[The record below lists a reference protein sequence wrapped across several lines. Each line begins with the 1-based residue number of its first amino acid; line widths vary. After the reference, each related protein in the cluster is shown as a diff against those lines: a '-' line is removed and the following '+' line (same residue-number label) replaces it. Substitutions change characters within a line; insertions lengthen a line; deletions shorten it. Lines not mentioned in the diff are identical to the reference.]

1 LSASTN
7 AILHALNSIKQL
19 LDKSHQKKG
28 RRLLV
33 LTTLVSIAD
42 VIGLA
47 AVVPILMLAIDGDFL
62 EKSSK
67 LRYVFAHSGLPSEAS
82 FLIILIISV
91 VIFFAIKNIL
101 AVSIQN
107 SIQKLCTE
115 LVQKFTEKTF
125 YHSVNQNYLKIVAN
139 GTSELLQKIH
149 FNSFYYATGI
159 LLPFIGIIGESVIV
173 VFVILFIMW
182 FNPLVFLLIAL
193 ITGPAFYF
201 INKTIKNR
209 VYALGQKA
217 KDQREKTIESL
228 NIGINGLADIKIN
241 HTSSYFIKD
250 FLGKQRPLLEYDFK
264 SIQYQL
270 IPSRAN
276 EFVVL
281 IGVIVLVIYGYFFSH
296 NPGGLRLLGA
306 IFVLS
311 VFRLIPA
318 LNRLLVALM
327 KIKHYQYTIDFLRN
341 NDTVSPQH
349 LEHPILVHQKIELFN
364 IGFKYADSSA
374 NLLSNIH
381 LAINKGDIIGITG
394 NSGSGKSTLLKI
406 IAGLI
411 KPNEGEIRVDG
422 KALQSEQISS
432 WQNQLGFVHQSPFI
446 FNKSVIENIT
456 FSEVIDDEKLNRAIE
471 NSGICEFINTLPNGM
486 HTILGEQGVKISEG
500 QKQRIA
506 IARALYKNAKVL
518 LFDEATSAL
527 DAEAEQI
534 IIESLK
540 KLKDKQVTIL
550 IIAHQNRILHLCDQV
565 YKIKEG
571 ILTKN
576 D

>member
-1 LSASTN
+1 MSASTN
-7 AILHALNSIKQL
+7 AILHALSSIKQL
-19 LDKSHQKKG
+19 IDKSNQRKG
-28 RRLLV
+28 RRLLI
-33 LTTLVSIAD
+33 LTSLVSIAD

-67 LRYVFAHSGLPSEAS
+67 LRFIFRHSGLPSEAS
-82 FLIILIISV
+82 FLIVLIIGV
-91 VIFFAIKNIL
+91 VFFFALKNIL

-107 SIQKLCTE
+107 SLQKLSTE

-125 YHSVNQNYLKIVAN
+125 YHSVNQNYIKIVAS

-159 LLPFIGIIGESVIV
+159 LLPFVGIVGESVIV
-173 VFVILFIMW
+173 IFVILFIMW
-182 FNPLVFLLIAL
+182 FNPMVFLLIAL
-193 ITGPAFYF
+193 ITGPAFYL
-201 INKTIKNR
+201 INKTVKNR

-241 HTSSYFIKD
+241 HTSGYFIKD
-250 FLGKQRPLLEYDFK
+250 FLGKQKPLLEFDFK
-264 SIQYQL
+264 SMQYQL

-281 IGVIVLVIYGYFFSH
+281 IGVIILVVYGYFFSQ

-341 NDTVSPQH
+341 NDIPSQQH
-349 LEHPILVHQKIELFN
+349 LEHPIIVHQKIEIKN
-364 IGFKYADSSA
+364 IVFKYADSTSKLLNNI
-374 NLLSNIH
+374 NLT
-381 LAINKGDIIGITG
+381 INKGDIIGITG
-394 NSGSGKSTLLKI
+394 SSGSGKSTLLKI
-406 IAGLI
+406 ISGLI
-411 KPNEGEIRVDG
+411 TPNEGDIRIDG
-422 KALQSEQISS
+422 NSLQSDQVNS

-446 FNKSVIENIT
+446 FNKSLIENIA
-456 FSEVIDDEKLNRAIE
+456 FSENIDEEKLKRAIE
-471 NSGICEFINTLPNGM
+471 NSGISEFIDTLPNGRA
-486 HTILGEQGVKISEG
+486 TILGEQGVKISEG

-527 DAEAEQI
+527 DTEAEHI
-534 IIESLK
+534 IIESLR
-540 KLKDKQVTIL
+540 KLKEQQVTII
-550 IIAHQNRILHLCDQV
+550 IIAHQNRILHLCDQIF
-565 YKIKEG
+565 KIEKG

>member
-1 LSASTN
+1 M
-7 AILHALNSIKQL
+7 ILTS
-19 LDKSHQKKG
+19 
-28 RRLLV
+28 
-33 LTTLVSIAD
+33 LVSIAD

-67 LRYVFAHSGLPSEAS
+67 LRYIFSHSGLPNEAS
-82 FLIILIISV
+82 FLIVLIIGV
-91 VIFFAIKNIL
+91 VLFFAIKNIL
-101 AVSIQN
+101 AVRIQN
-107 SIQKLCTE
+107 SLQKLCTE

-125 YHSVNQNYLKIVAN
+125 YHSVNQNYLKIIAN

-159 LLPFIGIIGESVIV
+159 LLPFIGIIGESIIV

-182 FNPLVFLLIAL
+182 FNPMVFLLIVL
-193 ITGPAFYF
+193 VTGPAFYL
-201 INKTIKNR
+201 INKTVKNK

-217 KDQREKTIESL
+217 KDQREKTMESL

-241 HTSSYFIKD
+241 HTSGYFIKD
-250 FLGKQRPLLEYDFK
+250 FLGKQKPLLEYDFK
-264 SIQYQL
+264 SMQYQL

-281 IGVIVLVIYGYFFSH
+281 IGVIILVIYGFFFSH

-327 KIKHYQYTIDFLRN
+327 KIKHYQYTIDFLRS
-341 NDTVSPQH
+341 NDSLQH
-349 LEHPILVHQKIELFN
+349 QYIEHPILVHQNIE
-364 IGFKYADSSA
+364 
-374 NLLSNIH
+374 LSNIVFKYSDASTN
-381 LAINKGDIIGITG
+381 LLDRINLTINKGDIVGITG
-394 NSGSGKSTLLKI
+394 SSGSGKSTLLKVI
-406 IAGLI
+406 SGLI
-411 KPNEGEIRVDG
+411 SPNQGEIKIDG
-422 KALQSEQISS
+422 NVLQPEQTSS
-432 WQNQLGFVHQSPFI
+432 WQNLLGFVHQSPFI
-446 FNKSVIENIT
+446 FNKSLVENIT
-456 FSEVIDDEKLNRAIE
+456 FSEQVDEDKLNKAIE
-471 NSGICEFINTLPNGM
+471 NSGISEFIYTLPNGKN
-486 HTILGEQGVKISEG
+486 TILGEQGVKISEG

-527 DAEAEQI
+527 DTEAEQI

-540 KLKDKQVTIL
+540 RLKDKQVTIL
-550 IIAHQNRILHLCDQV
+550 IIAHQNRILHLCDHI
-565 YKIKEG
+565 YRIEKG
-571 ILTKN
+571 ILIKN

>member
-1 LSASTN
+1 M
-7 AILHALNSIKQL
+7 ILTS
-19 LDKSHQKKG
+19 
-28 RRLLV
+28 
-33 LTTLVSIAD
+33 LVSIAD

-67 LRYVFAHSGLPSEAS
+67 LRYIFSHSGLPNEAS
-82 FLIILIISV
+82 FLIVLIIGV
-91 VIFFAIKNIL
+91 VLFFAIKNIL
-101 AVSIQN
+101 AVRIQN
-107 SIQKLCTE
+107 SLQKLCTE

-125 YHSVNQNYLKIVAN
+125 YHSVNQNYLKIIAN

-159 LLPFIGIIGESVIV
+159 LLPFIGIIGESIIV

-182 FNPLVFLLIAL
+182 FNPMVFLLIVL
-193 ITGPAFYF
+193 VTGPAFYL
-201 INKTIKNR
+201 INKTVKNK

-217 KDQREKTIESL
+217 KDQREKTMESL

-241 HTSSYFIKD
+241 HTSGYFIKD
-250 FLGKQRPLLEYDFK
+250 FLGKQKPLLEYDFK
-264 SIQYQL
+264 SMQYQL

-281 IGVIVLVIYGYFFSH
+281 IGVIILVIYGFFFSH

-327 KIKHYQYTIDFLRN
+327 KIKHYQYTIDFLRS
-341 NDTVSPQH
+341 NDSLQH
-349 LEHPILVHQKIELFN
+349 QYLEHPILVHQNIE
-364 IGFKYADSSA
+364 
-374 NLLSNIH
+374 LSNIVFKYSDASTN
-381 LAINKGDIIGITG
+381 LLDRINLTINKGDIVGITG
-394 NSGSGKSTLLKI
+394 SSGSGKSTLLKVI
-406 IAGLI
+406 SGLI
-411 KPNEGEIRVDG
+411 SPNQGEIKIDG
-422 KALQSEQISS
+422 NVLQPEQTSS
-432 WQNQLGFVHQSPFI
+432 WQNLLGFVHQSPFI
-446 FNKSVIENIT
+446 FNKSLVENIT
-456 FSEVIDDEKLNRAIE
+456 FSEHVDEDKLNKAIE
-471 NSGICEFINTLPNGM
+471 NSGISEFINTLPNGKN
-486 HTILGEQGVKISEG
+486 TILGEQGVKISEG

-527 DAEAEQI
+527 DTEAEQI

-540 KLKDKQVTIL
+540 RLKDKQVTIL
-550 IIAHQNRILHLCDQV
+550 IIAHQNRILHLCDHI
-565 YKIKEG
+565 YRIEKG
-571 ILTKN
+571 ILIKN

>member
-1 LSASTN
+1 MSASTN

-19 LDKSHQKKG
+19 IDKTSQQKG
-28 RRLLV
+28 RKLLI
-33 LTTLVSIAD
+33 LTSLVSIAD

-67 LRYVFAHSGLPSEAS
+67 LRYIFSHSGLPTEAS
-82 FLIILIISV
+82 FLVVLIIGV
-91 VIFFAIKNIL
+91 VFFFALKNIL
-101 AVSIQN
+101 AIRVQN
-107 SIQKLCTE
+107 NLQKLCTE
-115 LVQKFTEKTF
+115 LVQKFTEQTF
-125 YHSVNQNYLKIVAN
+125 YNSVNQNYIKIVAN

-159 LLPFIGIIGESVIV
+159 LLPFVGIIGESVIV
-173 VFVILFIMW
+173 FFVVLFIVW
-182 FNPLVFLLIAL
+182 FNPMVFLLIAL
-193 ITGPAFYF
+193 ITGPAFYL
-201 INKTIKNR
+201 INKMVKNR
-209 VYALGQKA
+209 VYVLGQKA
-217 KDQREKTIESL
+217 KDQREKTIDSL

-241 HTSSYFIKD
+241 HTAGYFIKD
-250 FLGKQRPLLEYDFK
+250 FLGKQKLLLEFDFK
-264 SIQYQL
+264 SMQYQL

-281 IGVIVLVIYGYFFSH
+281 IGVIILVVYGYFFSQ

-327 KIKHYQYTIDFLRN
+327 KIKHYQYTIDFLKN
-341 NDTVSPQH
+341 NEISTHQH
-349 LEHPILVHQKIELFN
+349 LEHPILVHQKIEIQN
-364 IGFKYADSSA
+364 IVFRYTNSPV
-374 NLLSNIH
+374 NLLNKINLTIH
-381 LAINKGDIIGITG
+381 KGDIVGITG
-394 NSGSGKSTLLKI
+394 SSGSGKSTLLKI
-406 IAGLI
+406 ISGLI
-411 KPNEGEIRVDG
+411 VPHEGELKIDG
-422 KALQSEQISS
+422 EILRADQISA

-446 FNKSVIENIT
+446 FNKSLIENIA
-456 FSEVIDDEKLNRAIE
+456 FSEVIDEEKLKRAIE
-471 NSGICEFINTLPNGM
+471 NSGISDFVNALPNGNA
-486 HTILGEQGVKISEG
+486 TILGEQGIRISEG

-534 IIESLK
+534 IIESIR
-540 KLKDKQVTIL
+540 KLKEQHVTII
-550 IIAHQNRILHLCDQV
+550 IIAHQNRILHLCDQIF
-565 YKIKEG
+565 KIEKG
-571 ILTKN
+571 FLIKN

>member
-33 LTTLVSIAD
+33 LTSLVSIAD

-47 AVVPILMLAIDGDFL
+47 AVVPILMFAIDGDFL

-67 LRYVFAHSGLPSEAS
+67 LRYVFKHSGLPNEAS
-82 FLIILIISV
+82 FLIVLIVSV
-91 VIFFAIKNIL
+91 VFFFAIKNIL
-101 AVSIQN
+101 AISIQN

-125 YHSVNQNYLKIVAN
+125 YHSVNQNYLKIVAS

-173 VFVILFIMW
+173 IFVILFIMW

-201 INKTIKNR
+201 INKTVKNK

-241 HTSSYFIKD
+241 HTSGYFIKD

-264 SIQYQL
+264 SMQYQL

-276 EFVVL
+276 EIVVL
-281 IGVIVLVIYGYFFSH
+281 LGVIILVVYGYFFSH

-327 KIKHYQYTIDFLRN
+327 KIKHYQYTIDFLRSN
-341 NDTVSPQH
+341 SNTQPQH
-349 LEHPILVHQKIELFN
+349 LEHQIIVHETIEICN
-364 IGFKYADSSA
+364 IVFRYSDTST
-374 NLLSNIH
+374 NLLDK
-381 LAINKGDIIGITG
+381 INLTIRRGEIIGITG

-406 IAGLI
+406 ISGLI
-411 KPNEGEIRVDG
+411 SPNEGEIKIDG
-422 KALQSEQISS
+422 NVLHSEQISS

-446 FNKSVIENIT
+446 FNKSLIENIT
-456 FSEVIDDEKLNRAIE
+456 FSEFVDEDKLERAIE
-471 NSGICEFINTLPNGM
+471 NSGICEFINTLPNGKF
-486 HTILGEQGVKISEG
+486 TILGEQGVKISEG

-540 KLKDKQVTIL
+540 KLKDQQVTIL
-550 IIAHQNRILHLCDQV
+550 IIAHQNRILHLCDQIF
-565 YKIKEG
+565 KIKER